1 MCQSKVHVRSRLIIR
16 SLSTDV
22 LDFTGVEVVVV
33 GRRGVRPEVVV
44 GGEGRWDRVGSRGAV
59 RRDQGPRGRVLRQ
72 GQGVGQVRGGRRQA
86 AALRRL
92 LDLG

>member
-1 MCQSKVHVRSRLIIR
+1 MFQSKVHVRSRLIIR

-22 LDFTGVEVVVV
+22 LDFTGVEVAVV

-59 RRDQGPRGRVLRQ
+59 GRDQGARGRVWR
-72 GQGVGQVRGGRRQA
+72 QGVGQVRGGRRQA